1 MSEQKQFLTEADIEG
16 KLAYLD
22 SLKGREPDRDALRKG
37 IEDKYI
43 WLEVWSRETGHM
55 WEKYMPTKREPSKE
69 ELDYA
74 DLESEG
80 PLLVD
85 NVATSILCDMLKAF
99 RTEDRG

>member
-1 MSEQKQFLTEADIEG
+1 MIEQKQFLTEDDIKG

-22 SLKGREPDRDALRKG
+22 SLNGQEPDRDALLKG

-55 WEKYMPTKREPSKE
+55 WRVYSPNGRTPTEK
-69 ELDYA
+69 ELDFA

-80 PLLVD
+80 SILVG
-85 NVATSILCDMLKAF
+85 NVATSALCNMFEACRK
-99 RTEDRG
+99 EGK